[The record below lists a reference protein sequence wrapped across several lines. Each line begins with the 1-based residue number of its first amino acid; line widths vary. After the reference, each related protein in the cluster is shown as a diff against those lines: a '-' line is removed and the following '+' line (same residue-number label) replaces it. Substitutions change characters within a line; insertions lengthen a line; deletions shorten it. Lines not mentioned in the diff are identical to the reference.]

1 MIESE
6 IGMLG
11 ISQRKE
17 PACCDF
23 DKDNAEIIFDTRK
36 VIKDSLRWTIYLITI
51 YRAHKR
57 NLVHSKREVS
67 RRRERSH
74 NSDPKV

>member
-36 VIKDSLRWTIYLITI
+36 VIKDSLRWPIYLITM
-51 YRAHKR
+51 
-57 NLVHSKREVS
+57 ST
-67 RRRERSH
+67 
-74 NSDPKV
+74 